1 MAQLTV
7 LVPQSRPTLCN
18 AVDCSLPGSSVHW
31 ILKAR
36 ILKGVAVLFSRGSSL
51 PRHWSQV
58 LCIGIWVL
66 CFSLCVSLSLER
78 SFSHQPDLGYGSFLR
93 AEPNHMDRIGRED
106 FLSKGWRN
114 ENETHGKKFMHWVSL
129 DSLFWRHW
137 PRTAHVTNDGWWL
150 AWVYILAQWYVTL
163 VSYLT
168 CLYSSFFI
176 YGDYMKIK

>member
-1 MAQLTV
+1 MTV
-7 LVPQSRPTLCN
+7 LVAQSYPTLSS
-18 AVDCSLPGSSVHW
+18 AMDCSLPGSSAHW
-31 ILKAR
+31 ILKAG
-36 ILKGVAVLFSRGSSL
+36 ILKGVAILFSRGSSL
-51 PRHWSQV
+51 PRHWTQV

-66 CFSLCVSLSLER
+66 CVLLWLER
-78 SFSHQPDLGYGSFLR
+78 SFSHQPALGYGSFLR
-93 AEPNHMDRIGRED
+93 TELNHMDRFRKEG

-176 YGDYMKIK
+176 YGDYVKIK